1 MLAANAR
8 MPCMPGTKTLS
19 AISAEIKDL
28 STRAR
33 VRQLKPQEYIIDEV
47 VVRRG

>member
-1 MLAANAR
+1 
-8 MPCMPGTKTLS
+8 MPGTKTLS